1 MNDDA
6 ARGEPVGDEPIDEDA
21 PATASEPA
29 LYWTACFL
37 VSLCFGDQ
45 AEGGWWFNQGELAT
59 TPDIYRSLGGTP
71 RSFLAED
78 DACAY
83 AAKLRPKLAALNEGR
98 LPKHSAA
105 SQGVYEIHVLQA
117 ASLPLGFPE
126 IRPHYE

>member
-6 ARGEPVGDEPIDEDA
+6 AHDELTDEEA
-21 PATASEPA
+21 PATPPEPA

-37 VSLCFGDQ
+37 VSQCFGDR

-59 TPDIYRSLGGTP
+59 TPDIYRTLGGTP

-83 AAKLRPKLAALNEGR
+83 AARLRTKLAALNEGR
-98 LPKHSAA
+98 PPKHSVA

-117 ASLPLGFPE
+117 ASLPLGFPAV
-126 IRPHYE
+126 RPHYE